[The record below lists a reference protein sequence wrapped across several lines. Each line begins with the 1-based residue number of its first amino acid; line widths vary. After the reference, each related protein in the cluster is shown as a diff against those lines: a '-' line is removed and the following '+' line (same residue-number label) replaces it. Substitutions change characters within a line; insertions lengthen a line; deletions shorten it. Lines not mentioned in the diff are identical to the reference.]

1 VTTASQRIGSFASG
15 MFALFPIVFCS
26 SIVILHPRVGG
37 KATASMM
44 ANAQVALIGLT
55 FAFLAV
61 HYLAE
66 PLGAW
71 WALLI
76 GLCISVIWSGMLVLV
91 RRRRR

>member
-1 VTTASQRIGSFASG
+1 

-26 SIVILHPRVGG
+26 SIVILHPRIGG
-37 KATASMM
+37 KATASVL

-55 FAFLAV
+55 LASVAV

-66 PLGAW
+66 PLGSW

-76 GLCISVIWSGMLVLV
+76 GLGISVAWSGMLLIV
-91 RRRRR
+91 RRWAP

>member
-1 VTTASQRIGSFASG
+1 
-15 MFALFPIVFCS
+15 M
-26 SIVILHPRVGG
+26 
-37 KATASMM
+37 K